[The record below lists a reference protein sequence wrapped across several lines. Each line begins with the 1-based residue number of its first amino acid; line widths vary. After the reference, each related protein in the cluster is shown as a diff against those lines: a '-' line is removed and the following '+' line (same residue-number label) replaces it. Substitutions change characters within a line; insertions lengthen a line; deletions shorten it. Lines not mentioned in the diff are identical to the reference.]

1 MRVRNI
7 PSLAVE
13 AKVVLRRLEMYDRSD
28 TGRGRLAG
36 VPQAAEWVRELIA
49 ESERGNRL
57 GAEAALAFALEAT
70 DGWPPRHRLR
80 TAFEKLEME
89 LAASAPFFS

>member
-1 MRVRNI
+1 MRLRNI

-13 AKVVLRRLEMYDRSD
+13 AKVVLRRLEMYERSD
-28 TGRGRLAG
+28 MGRGRLAG
-36 VPQAAEWVRELIA
+36 VPQAAEWVRELIS

-70 DGWPPRHRLR
+70 NGWPPRHCLR
-80 TAFEKLEME
+80 AAFEKLESE
-89 LAASAPFFS
+89 FAASAPLSY